1 MGIFSEELEL
11 LNPVTKRFG
20 KGHLGGS
27 VSWASHFGSG
37 HDLTACEFKPCVGLC
52 ADSSEP
58 GIHKTFKTLKKKKRF
73 GEKGYKR
80 MP

>member
-20 KGHLGGS
+20 KGRRGGS

-37 HDLTACEFKPCVGLC
+37 HDITAFEFKPCVELC

-58 GIHKTFKTLKKKKRF
+58 GINKTFKTLKKKKIW
-73 GEKGYKR
+73 GKGL
-80 MP
+80 